1 MSDTGTFSVASDLS
15 LDQISTLLGMDVPAD
30 ADPAMAIRNVR
41 AIDEAG
47 EGDATFLDNLKYAEL
62 LKDSK
67 ASLIFC
73 KKRFA
78 KNVPE
83 TAIAWVTNTPYHAY
97 ARLAAALYP
106 DAMFAPNVLG
116 VCDGL
121 SQREF
126 CYIHPDAV
134 LEDNVVVEP
143 GASIGAGVSI
153 GRGSVIAASAAIGRG
168 VTIGRKCHIGPNVS
182 IQHSVLGN
190 DVILHSGVCI
200 GQDGFGFA
208 MGPGGHLKVPQI
220 GRVIIQDNVEIGAN
234 TCVDRGTNRDTIIGE
249 GTKIDN
255 QVQIGHNVVIGRHCV
270 LVGHVAIAGS
280 AKLGDFVVI
289 GGKTGVIGHVSIGD
303 GAQVAGMSAVNG
315 DVPAGARWGGV
326 PAKPV
331 REWFKEVTL
340 LSQLAKK
347 DVIAVQKSDN
357 ETAD

>member
-1 MSDTGTFSVASDLS
+1 MSEQSSFDVASEMS
-15 LDQISTLLGMDVPAD
+15 LEQIAALLGMDIPAGTD
-30 ADPAMAIRNVR
+30 STVKIGNVK
-41 AIDEAG
+41 ALDEAAS
-47 EGDATFLDNLKYAEL
+47 GDATFLDNLKYVDL

-78 KNVPE
+78 KDVPE
-83 TAIAWVTNTPYHAY
+83 TAIAWITPTPYHAY

-106 DAMFAPNVLG
+106 DAMFAPNTLG
-116 VCDGL
+116 VCDQA

-126 CYIHPDAV
+126 CYIHPKAV
-134 LEDNVVVEP
+134 LEDGVVVEP
-143 GASIGAGVSI
+143 GASIGANVQVGA
-153 GRGSVIAASAAIGRG
+153 GSVISAGAVLGQG
-168 VTIGRKCHIGPNVS
+168 VTIGRMCHIGPNVS

-190 DVILHSGVCI
+190 NVILHAGVCV

-220 GRVIIQDNVEIGAN
+220 GRVIIQDDVEIGAN
-234 TCVDRGTNRDTIIGE
+234 TCVDRGTNRDTVIGE
-249 GTKIDN
+249 GSKIDN
-255 QVQIGHNVVIGRHCV
+255 QVQIGHNVLVGRHCV

-289 GGKTGVIGHVSIGD
+289 GGKTGVIGHVSVGD
-303 GAQVAGMSAVNG
+303 GAQIAGMSAVHG

-326 PAKPV
+326 PAKPI

-340 LSQLAKK
+340 LNQLANK
-347 DVIAVQKSDN
+347 DIVAIQKSDKDS
-357 ETAD
+357 TD